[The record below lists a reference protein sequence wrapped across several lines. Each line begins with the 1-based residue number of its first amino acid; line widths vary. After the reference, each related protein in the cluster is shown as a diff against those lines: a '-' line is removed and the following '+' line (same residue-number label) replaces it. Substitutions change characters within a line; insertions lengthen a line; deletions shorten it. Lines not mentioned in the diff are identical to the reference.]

1 MSFTNMFVAH
11 VFAVQRSH
19 IKEWDIA
26 ETKGKGP
33 FPEILEYDIFV
44 NCILLSEVLRSQNI
58 LILLV
63 FAIWGRVWSENKI
76 PQHNLITNG

>member
-1 MSFTNMFVAH
+1 MFVAH
-11 VFAVQRSH
+11 VFVVQRSH

-63 FAIWGRVWSENKI
+63 LLYGEGYGVKTKFPNTI
-76 PQHNLITNG
+76 